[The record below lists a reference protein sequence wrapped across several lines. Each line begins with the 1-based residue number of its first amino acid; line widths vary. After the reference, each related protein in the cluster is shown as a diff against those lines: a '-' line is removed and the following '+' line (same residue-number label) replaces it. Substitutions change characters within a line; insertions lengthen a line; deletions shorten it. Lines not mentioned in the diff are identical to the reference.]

1 MGEPGGPRATGLWY
15 HAPAK
20 RFFPMPPRTRKLFPT
35 PDDAE
40 SAFYEAFE
48 RGDLAAMMVVWAE
61 GDDVVC
67 VHPSGPRLV
76 GFDAVRD
83 SWMQIF
89 GGGSKLSVRVT
100 ESRHMDGPSVAVRT
114 VVEAIT
120 TPGTEGSPQFVNA
133 TNVYVLTDAGWRIAV
148 HHASPPE
155 QAAPAEEEEEEL
167 PHTLH

>member
-1 MGEPGGPRATGLWY
+1 MRTAPKSHAMPRN
-15 HAPAK
+15 
-20 RFFPMPPRTRKLFPT
+20 RKIFPT

-40 SAFYEAFE
+40 SAFYDAFE
-48 RGDLAAMMVVWAE
+48 RGDLAAMMVVWSE

-67 VHPSGPRLV
+67 IHPSGPRLV

-89 GGGSKLSVRVT
+89 TGSVKLVVRVEQT
-100 ESRHMDGPSVAVRT
+100 LRLDGPSVAVRS
-114 VVEAIT
+114 VVESIS
-120 TPGTEGSPQFVNA
+120 TPGNEGSAQRVAA
-133 TNVYVLTDAGWRIAV
+133 TNVYVLTDAGWRLAM

-155 QAAPAEEEEEEL
+155 VLDAPPEEDEDDA

>member
-1 MGEPGGPRATGLWY
+1 
-15 HAPAK
+15 
-20 RFFPMPPRTRKLFPT
+20 MPPRTRKLFPT

-76 GFDAVRD
+76 GFEAVRD

-100 ESRHMDGPSVAVRT
+100 ESRRLDGPSVAVRS

-155 QAAPAEEEEEEL
+155 QSPSSPEAEEEEEV

>member
-1 MGEPGGPRATGLWY
+1 
-15 HAPAK
+15 
-20 RFFPMPPRTRKLFPT
+20 MPPRTRKLFPT

-40 SAFYEAFE
+40 AAFYDAFE

-61 GDDVVC
+61 GEDVVC
-67 VHPSGPRLV
+67 VHPSGPRLA
-76 GFDAVRD
+76 GFEAVRE

-89 GGGSKLSVRVT
+89 AANIKLAVRVT
-100 ESRHMDGPSVAVRT
+100 ESRRLDGPSVAVRS

-120 TPGTEGSPQFVNA
+120 ASGSQDPPQLVNA
-133 TNVYVLTDAGWRIAV
+133 TNVYVLTDAGWRIAM

-155 QAAPAEEEEEEL
+155 QAPESAEDEAAQ

>member
-1 MGEPGGPRATGLWY
+1 
-15 HAPAK
+15 
-20 RFFPMPPRTRKLFPT
+20 MPPRTRKLFPT

-76 GFDAVRD
+76 GFEAVRD

-89 GGGSKLSVRVT
+89 GGGAKLSVRVS
-100 ESRHMDGPSVAVRT
+100 ESRRVDGPSVAVRS
-114 VVEAIT
+114 VVEAIA
-120 TPGTEGSPQFVNA
+120 PAGNEGSPQFVNV

-155 QAAPAEEEEEEL
+155 QASPPVPEDEAV

>member
-1 MGEPGGPRATGLWY
+1 MSTYGIICPEPDP
-15 HAPAK
+15 P
-20 RFFPMPPRTRKLFPT
+20 FPPTMRKIFPT

-40 SAFYEAFE
+40 NAFYDAFE

-61 GDDVVC
+61 GEEVVC
-67 VHPSGPRLV
+67 VHPAGPRLA

-89 GGGSKLSVRVT
+89 GSGMKLAVIVT
-100 ESRHMDGPSVAVRT
+100 QTARLDGPSVAVRS
-114 VVEAIT
+114 VVESIT
-120 TPGTEGSPQFVNA
+120 PTGKDSATQRVNA
-133 TNVYVLTDAGWRIAV
+133 TNVYVLTDAGWRIAM

-155 QAAPAEEEEEEL
+155 SVAEREEAEAAQ

>member
-1 MGEPGGPRATGLWY
+1 
-15 HAPAK
+15 
-20 RFFPMPPRTRKLFPT
+20 MPPRTRKLFPT

-61 GDDVVC
+61 GEDVVC

-76 GFDAVRD
+76 GFEAVRD
-83 SWMQIF
+83 GWMQIF
-89 GGGSKLSVRVT
+89 GGGTRLAVRVA
-100 ESRHMDGPSVAVRT
+100 ESRRIDGPSVAVRA
-114 VVEAIT
+114 VVESIT
-120 TPGTEGSPQFVNA
+120 MPGGEGSPQHVNV

-155 QAAPAEEEEEEL
+155 PMASPPEEEEEDEA

>member
-1 MGEPGGPRATGLWY
+1 
-15 HAPAK
+15 
-20 RFFPMPPRTRKLFPT
+20 MPPRTRKLFPT

-48 RGDLAAMMVVWAE
+48 RADLAAMMVVWAE

-76 GFDAVRD
+76 GFDAIRE

-89 GGGSKLSVRVT
+89 GSGMKLTVRVNQ
-100 ESRHMDGPSVAVRT
+100 SRRLDGPSVAVRS
-114 VVEAIT
+114 VVESIAA
-120 TPGTEGSPQFVNA
+120 PGAEGAPQSVNA
-133 TNVYVLTDAGWRIAV
+133 TNVYILTEAGWRIAI

-155 QAAPAEEEEEEL
+155 QGAASEAQEEAQEH
-167 PHTLH
+167 HTLH

>member
-1 MGEPGGPRATGLWY
+1 
-15 HAPAK
+15 
-20 RFFPMPPRTRKLFPT
+20 MPPRSRKLFPT

-40 SAFYEAFE
+40 AAFYEAFE
-48 RGDLAAMMVVWAE
+48 RADLAAMMVVWAE
-61 GDDVVC
+61 GEDVVC
-67 VHPSGPRLV
+67 VHPSGPRLT
-76 GFDAVRD
+76 GFEAVRE

-89 GGGSKLSVRVT
+89 AANVKLSVRVT
-100 ESRHMDGPSVAVRT
+100 DSCRLDGPSVSVRS

-120 TPGTEGSPQFVNA
+120 APGTEGTPQFVNA

-155 QAAPAEEEEEEL
+155 QAPAPEEDEASQ